1 MAVLEPGSSFPAISL
16 RDAAGRPAVIPDGQT
31 LWAFFKTTCPTCE
44 LMWPYLDRLAE
55 CSNGDGRVI
64 AVSQDDV
71 AETESFNERL
81 GFRIRTLYD
90 GPPWKASE
98 ALGLTNVPTL
108 LLVDREGRIRETVEG
123 FQKAKM
129 EELAERFT
137 DRRASGEPAESFFRA
152 GESVPALRPG

>member
-1 MAVLEPGSSFPAISL
+1 MAVLDPGSSFPSVSL
-16 RDAAGRPAVIPDGQT
+16 RGADGRPAVIPGGET

-55 CSNGDGRVI
+55 RFNGGASVI
-64 AVSQDDV
+64 AVSQDEV
-71 AETESFNERL
+71 AETQSFNERL
-81 GFRIRTLYD
+81 GVRIPTLYD

-98 ALGLTNVPTL
+98 ALGLSNVPTL
-108 LLVDREGRIRETVEG
+108 LLVDGEGRIRETIEG

-129 EELAERFT
+129 EELAGHFT
-137 DRRASGEPAESFFRA
+137 DRRASGGPAESLFRP

>member
-1 MAVLEPGSSFPAISL
+1 VAVLEPGSSFPPLSL
-16 RDAAGRPAVIPDGQT
+16 RDADGRSAVASGGET

-44 LMWPYLDRLAE
+44 LMWPYLERLAQR
-55 CSNGDGRVI
+55 SNGGGSVI

-81 GFRIRTLYD
+81 GVGVRTLYD

-98 ALGLTNVPTL
+98 ALGLSNVPTL
-108 LLVDREGRIRETVEG
+108 FLVDREGRIRETIEG

-129 EELAERFT
+129 EELA
-137 DRRASGEPAESFFRA
+137 RRLTGRKPSQGPAESLFRP